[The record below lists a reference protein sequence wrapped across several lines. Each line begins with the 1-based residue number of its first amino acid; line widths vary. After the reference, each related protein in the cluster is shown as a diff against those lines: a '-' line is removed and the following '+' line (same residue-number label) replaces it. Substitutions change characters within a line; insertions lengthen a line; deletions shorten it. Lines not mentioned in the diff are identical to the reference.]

1 MGGRDSC
8 RDFRPHSRYRALFV
22 DDELTP
28 DVRNASRA
36 AILCGSFDMIGWREA
51 ELRQVQA
58 ASPVFF
64 SEPPASNAI
73 HAAW

>member
-36 AILCGSFDMIGWREA
+36 AILCGSFDIIGWREA
-51 ELRQVQA
+51 ELREVQA
-58 ASPVFF
+58 AFRCSFLSPRQ
-64 SEPPASNAI
+64 
-73 HAAW
+73 